1 MQLDREAEA
10 DRQRQM
16 AMNQAQYGGDMGH
29 YGGAQNQQEQNFA
42 GMGRQM
48 PMQEAPEMPDMGNL
62 H

>member
-16 AMNQAQYGGDMGH
+16 AMNQAQYGNDMGP
-29 YGGAQNQQEQNFA
+29 YGANAQRDQFA
-42 GMGRQM
+42 MHNM